1 MSPRLA
7 VAGGLR
13 ISFSVLSTAELIA
26 LENIWMLLCS
36 ASCSFVLALSYFAFF
51 DIANMLPTQMQSGKE
66 PRGEVKVHQLI
77 TAYGT
82 CEVKVQ

>member
-36 ASCSFVLALSYFAFF
+36 ASCSFVLALSYFALF
-51 DIANMLPTQMQSGKE
+51 DIASMLTQMQLGKE
-66 PRGEVKVHQLI
+66 PRGEVKVYQ
-77 TAYGT
+77 
-82 CEVKVQ
+82 